1 MKAQFL
7 IHNDAIAAN
16 VSAVIKQN
24 FGVSDMGENTES
36 GLVSIPLQREWDVA
50 ETGVFAISIND
61 GYCEH
66 TYTIKL
72 KDELSIHKLMKKIC
86 KKLKVDMPDSKLR
99 WVR

>member
-1 MKAQFL
+1 MFRRKHPQRY
-7 IHNDAIAAN
+7 
-16 VSAVIKQN
+16 KQN
-24 FGVSDMGENTES
+24 IGVSDMSQDTES
-36 GLVSIPLQREWDVA
+36 GLVSIPLQRELDVA

-99 WVR
+99 WVREFGN

>member
-1 MKAQFL
+1 M
-7 IHNDAIAAN
+7 
-16 VSAVIKQN
+16 S
-24 FGVSDMGENTES
+24 NTES
-36 GLVSIPLQREWDVA
+36 SEQEAGALSHLSGGLDVA
-50 ETGVFAISIND
+50 ETGVFAISINV

-99 WVR
+99 WFREFGNSI

>member
-1 MKAQFL
+1 M
-7 IHNDAIAAN
+7 
-16 VSAVIKQN
+16 S
-24 FGVSDMGENTES
+24 NTES
-36 GLVSIPLQREWDVA
+36 SEQEAGALSHLSGELDVA

-99 WVR
+99 WFREFGNSI

>member
-1 MKAQFL
+1 MSDKEKAEL
-7 IHNDAIAAN
+7 ATGALSHL
-16 VSAVIKQN
+16 
-24 FGVSDMGENTES
+24 SDE
-36 GLVSIPLQREWDVA
+36 LDVA

-66 TYTIKL
+66 TYNIKL

-99 WVR
+99 WVREFGN

>member
-1 MKAQFL
+1 ME
-7 IHNDAIAAN
+7 
-16 VSAVIKQN
+16 KQ
-24 FGVSDMGENTES
+24 ENAELETGALSHLSEE
-36 GLVSIPLQREWDVA
+36 LDVA

-86 KKLKVDMPDSKLR
+86 KKLKVGMPDSKLR
-99 WVR
+99 WFREFGNSI